1 MNLGFPWQRPASA
14 AKARKSNGFTDKIID
29 TDYKQAVERN
39 QAAHAIVVDVA
50 SDAFTGFKTNIIDG
64 DVQSLYE
71 DMIATPLREAY
82 TFCRMYGYC
91 GLLIGYADNGDLST
105 VANIAS
111 NIEYLQPIPKNWI
124 DEIVYEKEDG
134 HAKLPLTV
142 ESYKVSIATTPQTI
156 DGSRMV
162 LLSNQS
168 LDAGSIEGEPSLKCV
183 YDLITVLKSMDWGT
197 GQAMWRHGGGLTA
210 FIVADTRNQQEQ
222 IDAIDE
228 LVTDINAMTTLTLP
242 AGTQMFSERNG
253 GLNPEPYYRAIIQ
266 QLSLGTRIP
275 TSILI
280 GSQAGTLSASM
291 KDRHD
296 YYELLGDIQQDVL
309 TPALMD
315 ILTRFQT
322 SNQLPGG
329 NIRIEWNK
337 MPEWIEEMAS
347 HNDDDADNGGI

>member
-1 MNLGFPWQRPASA
+1 MDLGFPWNRPASK
-14 AKARKSNGFTDKIID
+14 AKARKSNGFQDTITDV
-29 TDYKQAVERN
+29 DYKNAVERN

-50 SDAFTGFKTNIIDG
+50 SDAFTGFENASFQKLFD
-64 DVQSLYE
+64 E
-71 DMIATPLREAY
+71 MISVPMRATY
-82 TFCRMYGYC
+82 MFCRMYGYC
-91 GLLIGYADNGDLST
+91 GILIGYADNGNLSQP
-105 VANIAS
+105 ANPS
-111 NIEYLQPIPKNWI
+111 SKIEYLQPIPKNWI
-124 DEIVYEKEDG
+124 EEIVYKKEDG
-134 HAKLPLTV
+134 YPVLPLTV
-142 ESYKVSIATTPQTI
+142 EAYKVNISTSPQLI

-183 YDLITVLKSMDWGT
+183 YDLITIIKSMDWGS

-222 IDAIDE
+222 IDAIDD

-242 AGTQMFSERNG
+242 AGTQMYTEKSK
-253 GLNPEPYYRAIIQ
+253 GLDPVPYYDVIVQ

-296 YYELLGDIQQDVL
+296 YYELLGDIQEDVL

-315 ILTRFQT
+315 ILSKFQA
-322 SNQLPGG
+322 SGQLPQGDM
-329 NIRIEWNK
+329 NIEWSDA
-337 MPEWIEEMAS
+337 PDWIYDNE
-347 HNDDDADNGGI
+347 NNPNNGGI